1 MASAL
6 RILYAEDNALDADLT
21 RTHFSQFAPDFEMDI
36 VGTGQACID
45 RLSETKYDVLL
56 LDHRLPD
63 MEGEDVLKSLV
74 RIGAWIPTVLVTGSG
89 DEDLVVRALR
99 LGAVNYVPK
108 TGGYLASLPELLRSA
123 INAQSLNCDAGM
135 AAVGPRRIL
144 YVEHLPMDIDL
155 TRHRFAETSPQFEL
169 DVTHTCADALDRL
182 EQSPAYDAALVDL
195 RMPDQSGLDFVREA
209 RRRGLT
215 LPPFIMISGKGD
227 EEAAIASLKLGAADY
242 VIKRENYLDQL
253 PYVIDRAIAY
263 DRLKQ
268 ASAKIQ
274 VELAERKQ
282 TQDALEERRLFLN
295 TLLDDIPLPVFY
307 KNIEG
312 QYLEFN
318 QAFLEFFGKT
328 REELIGK
335 CVFDIVPQELAEIHH
350 AKDLELL
357 RAPCVQIYETKMM
370 DGCGQLR
377 NVVDH
382 KATYIDSRGQIG
394 GLVGAILD
402 ITDRKKAE
410 GELQFRNA
418 ILSTQQESSL
428 DGILVVNSKRE
439 MVSFNQRM
447 LNMWG
452 VAGNIMES
460 RAETFVLDS
469 IIDKLE
475 DSQGFISKINYL
487 YEHPEEKSEDEI
499 LLKDGKTFDRYSAPM
514 RAADGTYLGRVWY
527 FRDITAR
534 RRAEQEINEQLD
546 ELHRWHAL
554 SLGRENR
561 ILELKH
567 EINELLART
576 GSPARYPTA
585 KGDQGK

>member
-45 RLSETKYDVLL
+45 RLSETKYDALL

-74 RIGAWIPTVLVTGSG
+74 RIGAQIPTVLVTGSG

-108 TGGYLASLPELLRSA
+108 TSGYLDGLPEMLHSA
-123 INAQSLNCDAGM
+123 INEQSLNCDAGM
-135 AAVGPRRIL
+135 AAMGPRRIL

-169 DVTHTCADALDRL
+169 DVTHTCADALDCL
-182 EQSPAYDAALVDL
+182 ERSPAYDAALVDL

-242 VIKRENYLDQL
+242 VIKREDYLDQL
-253 PYVIDRAIAY
+253 PYIIDRAIAY
-263 DRLKQ
+263 DRLNHANARLQ
-268 ASAKIQ
+268 A
-274 VELAERKQ
+274 ELAERKQ
-282 TQDALEERRLFLN
+282 TQDTLKERRLFLN

-307 KNIEG
+307 KNIYG
-312 QYLEFN
+312 QYLAFN
-318 QAFLEFFGKT
+318 RAFERFFGKT
-328 REELIGK
+328 HEELIGK

-357 RAPCVQIYETKMM
+357 RAPGAQIYETKMM
-370 DGCGQLR
+370 DGSGQLR
-377 NVVDH
+377 NMVDH
-382 KATYIDSRGQIG
+382 KATYIDSRGQID

-410 GELQFRNA
+410 DELRFRNA

-428 DGILVVNSKRE
+428 DGILVVDCNGK
-439 MVSFNQRM
+439 MVSFNQR
-447 LNMWG
+447 LVNMWG
-452 VAGNIMES
+452 FAIDILES
-460 RAETFVLDS
+460 KSDELALSS
-469 IIDKLE
+469 IIDQISDPQE
-475 DSQGFISKINYL
+475 FISRIDYL
-487 YEHPEEKSEDEI
+487 YANPDEKSEDEI
-499 LLKDGKTFDRYSAPM
+499 RLKDGRIIDRYSAPM
-514 RAADGTYLGRVWY
+514 LAADGTYLGRVWY

-534 RRAEQEINEQLD
+534 KRAEEEIAGQLD

-567 EINELLART
+567 EVNELLART
-576 GSPARYPTA
+576 GSPARYPSA
-585 KGDQGK
+585 KGDQTK